1 MSFIILDPNL
11 DERFAFALKCL
22 QKGCVWNSGV
32 AHLLWLLTAWQL
44 RSLENAVQSKD
55 ALHVEGS
62 DKDHQQA

>member
-11 DERFAFALKCL
+11 DETFAFAFRKAVVGTESGSPPSGAPYRLALKSPD
-22 QKGCVWNSGV
+22 KV
-32 AHLLWLLTAWQL
+32 
-44 RSLENAVQSKD
+44 VQSRD